1 LRVEWRREKSAVE
14 TISPVDLAAL
24 AILIAAVVRGL
35 FIGMI
40 REVFSLAALAAAC
53 IAVRFGAAPTADWML
68 VNLPLELSPLAARVV
83 AGAVIA
89 VAIIVGVAGAGRLLR
104 RGVRWAG
111 LGFADRLAG
120 GAVGAAEAALVVVIG
135 MLLADALV
143 GRDHPA
149 LADSRTLAAFESAE
163 HLANQGNVRLPAVAS
178 PPPDAG
184 S

>member
-1 LRVEWRREKSAVE
+1 MEAV
-14 TISPVDLAAL
+14 SPVAPVDLAAL
-24 AILIAAVVRGL
+24 AILIAAVARGL
-35 FIGMI
+35 WIGMI

-53 IAVRFGAAPTADWML
+53 VAVRFGAAPTADWML
-68 VNLPLELSPLAARVV
+68 LELQLGISPLAARVV

-89 VAIIVGVAGAGRLLR
+89 IAIIVSVAAVGRLLR
-104 RGVRWAG
+104 RGARWAG

-120 GAVGAAEAALVVVIG
+120 GVVGAGEAALVVVIG

-163 HLANQGNVRLPAVAS
+163 QLANQGEARLPSVAA
-178 PPPDAG
+178 PPRDSG
-184 S
+184 G

>member
-1 LRVEWRREKSAVE
+1 VEA
-14 TISPVDLAAL
+14 ISPVDLAAL

-53 IAVRFGAAPTADWML
+53 IAVRFGAAPAGDWML
-68 VNLPLELSPLAARVV
+68 LNLPVEWSPLAARVV

-89 VAIIVGVAGAGRLLR
+89 VAIIVTVALAGRLLR

-120 GAVGAAEAALVVVIG
+120 GVVGAAEASLVVVIG
-135 MLLADALV
+135 MLFAVALA

-149 LADSRTLAAFESAE
+149 LADSHTLAAFESAE
-163 HLANQGNVRLPAVAS
+163 RLAHQSDVALPAVAL
-178 PPPDAG
+178 PPPERG

>member
-1 LRVEWRREKSAVE
+1 VEA
-14 TISPVDLAAL
+14 ISPVDLAAL
-24 AILIAAVVRGL
+24 AILIAAVMRGL

-53 IAVRFGAAPTADWML
+53 VAVRFGAAPVADWML
-68 VNLPLELSPLAARVV
+68 LELPLELSPLVARIA

-89 VAIIVGVAGAGRLLR
+89 VAVIVSVTAVGRVLG

-120 GAVGAAEAALVVVIG
+120 GVVGAAEAALVVVIG
-135 MLLADALV
+135 MLFAVALA
-143 GRDHPA
+143 GRDHPV
-149 LADSRTLAAFESAE
+149 LAGSQTLAAFESAE
-163 HLANQGNVRLPAVAS
+163 RLANQSDVALPAVS
-178 PPPDAG
+178 LPPPDPG